1 MSYTTQNRHSL
12 PIEISRF
19 PIHRRGVANGPEK
32 QSSHGGAG
40 GGLTVAPSTMYSS
53 SRRYMRSKRKSVRA
67 GFTNHGCQPIDAGI
81 ARSPARTA
89 SVHDSELSD
98 SSISCVDV
106 PRNSQSRSQLSEQR
120 VAS

>member
-1 MSYTTQNRHSL
+1 MTQKSQAL
-12 PIEISRF
+12 LIDTSSS
-19 PIHRRGVANGPEK
+19 PIHRRGVASGPEK
-32 QSSHGGAG
+32 QSSHGGGG
-40 GGLTVAPSTMYSS
+40 GGLAVGPSTVDSS
-53 SRRYMRSKRKSVRA
+53 SRRYIRSNRKSVRM
-67 GFTNHGCQPIDAGI
+67 GLTNHGCQPIDAGI

-89 SVHDSELSD
+89 SVHDSALSD